1 MTATSTSSASL
12 VSKTVTTV
20 AGVTHIDLDFSAAMA
35 KGRGTI
41 FVTDGAVQTVID
53 RVTGEPKLRVV
64 GATVTREIS
73 LDQVSISGT
82 HVSFDATGLAA
93 GKHYSI
99 YMGVG
104 TLQSGGSPFAGYTV
118 PNQVAFD
125 IAAAPPA
132 LSASFSFENT
142 TLQSGQDIV
151 AFVTLSR
158 AVGSLNASAFSAE
171 NAAVL
176 SVTPTDNPLLWKVV
190 LTRSGS
196 VADAENVLRLDMT
209 KVEITP
215 GVHGSGVATSPA
227 YAVDTVV
234 SAWVSQ
240 AGSGW
245 DTGASDTDN
254 LVNHTSP
261 YIMGELHG
269 GLNEGEF
276 IELSINGVT
285 VDPERISVVRE
296 TSPWFWSYSP
306 GEGEDEPYL
315 HEGAN
320 TIVVRVKD
328 ADAHSSATH
337 TSTITVDTVAPEIDY
352 SPDGATAL
360 PLNADIVITFREP
373 LYWTDEESDMMP
385 ISVYC
390 AEDDS
395 AREVWVDASAF
406 LDGGSMLTLDPG
418 ALGLEA
424 GKHYELRLPD
434 YLTDYAGNSLAEAVI
449 GFQTSGTPDLT
460 GPSATHAIVDGS
472 LFYRAGQ
479 TITFR
484 IKFDEAICPASDAIL
499 WVGLS
504 NGYRADIASIE
515 GDEATF
521 TYTVGTVDADIGNLF
536 ITDTSLLVDNIED
549 LAGNPLTSA
558 HIVFDGIHQYLG
570 YGYGYLPVNVVVDTV
585 APDAPPAPT
594 VKPDSDSGELGD
606 DITADRT
613 PTLKGIAEAR
623 AWVGIYKGITYLGG
637 ARADAD
643 GNWEA
648 TINTELP
655 GGVHSLTVRQ
665 IDRAGNESTGTA
677 YSLTIDY
684 SAERPSTPM
693 LANDTGSSASDRI
706 THDPT
711 LKGSGAEA
719 YAQIQIMRG
728 TEVVGYGS
736 SDEDGN
742 WQAEFGV
749 DLPDGEHTVTV
760 RQIDRAG
767 NTSADSAPIT
777 FTLDTTRPA
786 APSGAPDLAAASDSG
801 VSDSDNVTNDNT
813 PTFTGSGAL
822 PNSIVVLY
830 ANEVEV
836 GRRESDASGNW
847 SITSSTLLDN
857 HYSIAV
863 KQLDAAG
870 NQSSYSASLDVVID
884 TIGPSLVAALANQP
898 RKEYQLG
905 FNEAIRFTPAG
916 FFQLK
921 ESDVNF
927 ARFESG
933 NNFNWVLDG
942 GSGGE
947 SSVLNL
953 NVAASGRFKLEM
965 NSNAITD
972 LAGNVAVIGTP
983 VWNFDL

>member
-1 MTATSTSSASL
+1 MTAASTSSASL

-64 GATVTREIS
+64 GATVTKEIS

-82 HVSFDATGLAA
+82 HVSFDATGLAT
-93 GKHYSI
+93 GKHYNI
-99 YMGVG
+99 FMGVG

-125 IAAAPPA
+125 IAPAAPT
-132 LSASFSFENT
+132 LSASFTLENT
-142 TLQSGQDIV
+142 TLQSGQDVV

-158 AVGSLNASAFSAE
+158 TVTGLDASAFSAE
-171 NAAVL
+171 NASVL
-176 SVTPTDNPLLWKVV
+176 SVTPTDDPRLWKVV
-190 LTRSGS
+190 LTKNDS

-234 SAWVSQ
+234 DAWVSL

-245 DTGASDTDN
+245 DTGASSTDN
-254 LVNHTSP
+254 LVDHTAP
-261 YIMGELHG
+261 YITGELHG

-276 IELSINGVT
+276 IELLINGVA

-306 GEGEDEPYL
+306 GEGEDEPLL
-315 HEGAN
+315 HEGGN
-320 TIVVRVKD
+320 SIVVRVKD
-328 ADAHSSATH
+328 ADGHSSATY
-337 TSTITVDTVAPEIDY
+337 TSTITVDTVAPEIDV

-395 AREVWVDASAF
+395 EHEVWVNASAF
-406 LDGGSMLTLDPG
+406 LDGGTMLTLDPG
-418 ALGLEA
+418 ALSLEA

-434 YLTDYAGNSLAEAVI
+434 YLTDYAGNSLADAII
-449 GFQTSGTPDLT
+449 GFQTGAPDLT

-484 IKFDEAICPASDAIL
+484 IKFDEAIRPASDAIL

-521 TYTVGTVDADIGNLF
+521 TYTVGNVDADIGNLF
-536 ITDTSLLVDNIED
+536 ITDTTLLVDNIED
-549 LAGNPLTSA
+549 LAGNPLTQA

-570 YGYGYLPVNVVVDTV
+570 YGYGYLPVHVVVDTV

-594 VKPDSDSGELGD
+594 VKSDSDSGELGD
-606 DITADRT
+606 KITADRT
-613 PTLKGIAEAR
+613 PTLKGIAEGR
-623 AWVGIYKGITYLGG
+623 AWVSIYEGDTYLGG
-637 ARADAD
+637 VRADAD
-643 GNWEA
+643 GNWET

-655 GGVHSLTVRQ
+655 GGVHHLSVKQ

-677 YSLTIDY
+677 YSLTIDP
-684 SAERPSTPM
+684 SAERLPTPV

-736 SDEDGN
+736 SDGEGD

-767 NTSADSAPIT
+767 NTSSDSFSIT

-786 APSGAPDLAAASDSG
+786 APSGTPDLAAASDSG
-801 VSDSDNVTNDNT
+801 VSNSDDITNDNT

-822 PNSIVVLY
+822 PNSVIVLY
-830 ANEVEV
+830 ANEIEV
-836 GRRESDASGNW
+836 GRRASDASGNW
-847 SITSSTLLDN
+847 SITSSTLADN
-857 HYSIAV
+857 VYSIAV

-870 NQSSYSASLDVVID
+870 NASSYSASIDVTVD
-884 TIGPSLVAALANQP
+884 TIGPSLLAASANQP

-933 NNFNWVLDG
+933 NNLNWVLDAG
-942 GSGGE
+942 AGGE
-947 SSVLNL
+947 NSVLNL
-953 NVAASGRFKLEM
+953 KVDASGRFKLEM

-972 LAGNVAVIGTP
+972 LAGNAAVIGTP
-983 VWNFDL
+983 EWNFDL